1 MASKPERSA
10 QTLSALADS
19 NGVCFPFYLFYFLP
33 IKASK
38 SGQGWAWVG
47 WCTDRSCLV
56 AVSSSVLPCGTRRG
70 TCTAGRA
77 RLCALLLCGDT
88 KHCLVFPLSSN
99 VWVYIALKSISEQI
113 PHETLAVWIYI
124 YIYIFFPLSF
134 LSVSLQQQEHCTWVF
149 LLLHTVLEVP
159 STVR

>member
-70 TCTAGRA
+70 TCAAGRA

-124 YIYIFFPLSF
+124 YIYILSF
-134 LSVSLQQQEHCTWVF
+134 ELPEC
-149 LLLHTVLEVP
+149 VP
-159 STVR
+159 SATGALHMGVLAFAHSARGAQYC